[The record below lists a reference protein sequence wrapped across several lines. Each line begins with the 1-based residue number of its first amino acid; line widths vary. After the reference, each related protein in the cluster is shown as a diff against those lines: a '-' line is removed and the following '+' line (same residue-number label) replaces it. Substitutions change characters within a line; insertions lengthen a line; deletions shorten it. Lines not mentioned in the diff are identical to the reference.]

1 MGGNPFLTM
10 KGISKSFP
18 GVTALDNVD
27 FSCERG
33 EVHGL
38 VGENGAGKSTLIK
51 ILSGVIQPDAGEIF
65 IDGAPLRVNN
75 PSRAAQLGISVIHQE
90 LNLIGNLSVAQNIF
104 LGREPR
110 RSMGIVDVS
119 EMNKR
124 TREVLDIVGV
134 DVEPND
140 KVRYLSLQ
148 ERQHVEVA
156 KALSMDVRILIM
168 DEPTAALNGEEAE
181 RLLALMRD
189 LTGRGCGVIFISH
202 RLEEVFAVSNR
213 ITVLRDGKL
222 IAAKDRH
229 ELDSDTVVR
238 MMTGREQASSRIEG
252 KGAVGRTVLEVND
265 LSVRGAFQG
274 VSFVLREGEIVGLVG
289 LAGQGQREI
298 LRTLFGDRRPSTGQ
312 ILLHGRPLNMQSPRD
327 AMEAGIAFVP
337 DERKAEGLCLPL
349 DVRQNMALAT
359 LEERQ
364 TAGFVNRSDEDNMV
378 MKLVRQLRIQLHSPL
393 QEVNSLSGGNQQ
405 KVVIAKWLAS
415 KPSVLLFCEPTRGI
429 DVGAK
434 EDIYGLI
441 RDLADQ
447 GSSVLMVSGDI
458 SEVLRVC
465 DRIIIVHDGR
475 VVEEM
480 PAENVDREAIMRA
493 QWGLA
498 SKVSTAEADH
508 GS

>member
-1 MGGNPFLTM
+1 
-10 KGISKSFP
+10 
-18 GVTALDNVD
+18 
-27 FSCERG
+27 
-33 EVHGL
+33 
-38 VGENGAGKSTLIK
+38 
-51 ILSGVIQPDAGEIF
+51 
-65 IDGAPLRVNN
+65 
-75 PSRAAQLGISVIHQE
+75 
-90 LNLIGNLSVAQNIF
+90 
-104 LGREPR
+104 
-110 RSMGIVDVS
+110 
-119 EMNKR
+119 
-124 TREVLDIVGV
+124 
-134 DVEPND
+134 
-140 KVRYLSLQ
+140 
-148 ERQHVEVA
+148 
-156 KALSMDVRILIM
+156 
-168 DEPTAALNGEEAE
+168 
-181 RLLALMRD
+181 
-189 LTGRGCGVIFISH
+189 
-202 RLEEVFAVSNR
+202 
-213 ITVLRDGKL
+213 
-222 IAAKDRH
+222 
-229 ELDSDTVVR
+229 
-238 MMTGREQASSRIEG
+238 
-252 KGAVGRTVLEVND
+252 
-265 LSVRGAFQG
+265 
-274 VSFVLREGEIVGLVG
+274 
-289 LAGQGQREI
+289 
-298 LRTLFGDRRPSTGQ
+298 
-312 ILLHGRPLNMQSPRD
+312 
-327 AMEAGIAFVP
+327 MEAGIAFVP